1 MRRIEQLARDDRAV
15 SKLQSDLVVE
25 RRELALRS
33 DEIAAMRRQ
42 AEAAEAV
49 ARGAM
54 DTARTAAL
62 KLTNRQLSELRS
74 MRKPPESVLVIMEAL
89 RLLFED
95 LPSST
100 KKQPARAQDWSHHKL
115 ILKNPRQLRSRLK
128 ALDVHSLGPKR
139 VHTLRQT
146 LGRHEVSLRTIPRLS
161 FVCQALAKYLLAVC
175 SSWQAAQDL
184 RSSQQAQQAA
194 NERYDANAQAIIG
207 LEEQVEANRERLAEL
222 QKHHEEQVSLQHNV
236 ASAHAAA
243 KDKLEQAESDML
255 KAELVL
261 RGATATATARSLLS
275 LSLSLSVPLSVPL
288 SVSRSQKCV
297 LVQVVPGQTNLRC
310 RAPPAPQAAAVT
322 AGPRPLLLRGRRAAH
337 TLPPSSVT
345 FPYKS
350 MQ

>member
-115 ILKNPRQLRSRLK
+115 ILFLVFDRNYLVVRCRTN
-128 ALDVHSLGPKR
+128 ALGL
-139 VHTLRQT
+139 T
-146 LGRHEVSLRTIPRLS
+146 LGLHID
-161 FVCQALAKYLLAVC
+161 
-175 SSWQAAQDL
+175 SS
-184 RSSQQAQQAA
+184 
-194 NERYDANAQAIIG
+194 I
-207 LEEQVEANRERLAEL
+207 
-222 QKHHEEQVSLQHNV
+222 
-236 ASAHAAA
+236 
-243 KDKLEQAESDML
+243 
-255 KAELVL
+255 
-261 RGATATATARSLLS
+261 
-275 LSLSLSVPLSVPL
+275 
-288 SVSRSQKCV
+288 VSRNGHGCGTQRSEH
-297 LVQVVPGQTNLRC
+297 
-310 RAPPAPQAAAVT
+310 
-322 AGPRPLLLRGRRAAH
+322 RGR
-337 TLPPSSVT
+337 TTT
-345 FPYKS
+345 FRDKFAQVNS
-350 MQ
+350 KIA